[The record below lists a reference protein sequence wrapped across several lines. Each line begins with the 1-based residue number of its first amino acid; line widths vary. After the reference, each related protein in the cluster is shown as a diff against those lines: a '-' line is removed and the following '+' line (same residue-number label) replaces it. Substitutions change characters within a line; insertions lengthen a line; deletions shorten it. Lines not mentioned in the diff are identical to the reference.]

1 MSLAYNRLMNHVRYM
16 VARTIHGEKLK
27 MNLNDYMSVK
37 FLRLFMHLRESAMR
51 WRSVWD
57 YRCRILRSVIW
68 QCIWSECWTVR
79 QNKNVYQKNKDIK
92 RRGEI
97 KMKTFEYTI
106 KDELGIHA
114 RPAGLLVKEAKKY
127 ESECTI
133 TKDGKTKKLTQL
145 MMLMSLGV
153 KQGETVTVTAERC

>member
-1 MSLAYNRLMNHVRYM
+1 
-16 VARTIHGEKLK
+16 
-27 MNLNDYMSVK
+27 
-37 FLRLFMHLRESAMR
+37 
-51 WRSVWD
+51 
-57 YRCRILRSVIW
+57 
-68 QCIWSECWTVR
+68 
-79 QNKNVYQKNKDIK
+79 
-92 RRGEI
+92 
-97 KMKTFEYTI
+97 MKTFEYTI

-153 KQGETVTVTAERC
+153 KQGETVTVTAEGVDEDTAIEGLKAFFEANL

>member
-1 MSLAYNRLMNHVRYM
+1 
-16 VARTIHGEKLK
+16 
-27 MNLNDYMSVK
+27 
-37 FLRLFMHLRESAMR
+37 
-51 WRSVWD
+51 
-57 YRCRILRSVIW
+57 
-68 QCIWSECWTVR
+68 
-79 QNKNVYQKNKDIK
+79 
-92 RRGEI
+92 
-97 KMKTFEYTI
+97 MKTFEYTI

-153 KQGETVTVTAERC
+153 KQGETVIVTAEGADEDAAIAGLKEFFEANL